1 MKTRA
6 MDKAETAVN
15 DCLYPFK
22 TLLVEQGYPSTEH
35 FEVKQE
41 AEGVAA
47 RVTARVAFE
56 SRTRIAKVSGYAV
69 SERRPYTLQL
79 SPRIHLYDGWLCGL
93 LQHSC
98 NPNVFLDTT
107 YLELWTVQPI
117 HAGSLLTLD
126 YATTEDTLA
135 RQFACHCGELNCRG
149 WITGSK
155 EPLNAEG
162 QAFMAWW
169 REHKRP

>member
-6 MDKAETAVN
+6 VDKAKAVVI
-15 DCLYPFK
+15 DSLYPFK
-22 TLLVEQGYPSTEH
+22 TLHIDQGYPSTEH
-35 FEVKQE
+35 FQIVQGTEKT
-41 AEGVAA
+41 AA
-47 RVTARVAFE
+47 GITARVAFD
-56 SRTRIAKVSGYAV
+56 SRVRIARISGYAV
-69 SERRPYTLQL
+69 GERRPHTLQL
-79 SPRIHLYDGWLCGL
+79 SPRIHLYDAWFCGL

-117 HAGSLLTLD
+117 AAGTALTLD
-126 YATTEDTLA
+126 YSMTEDTLF
-135 RQFACHCGELNCRG
+135 RQLACHCGELNCRG

-169 REHKRP
+169 CEHKRS